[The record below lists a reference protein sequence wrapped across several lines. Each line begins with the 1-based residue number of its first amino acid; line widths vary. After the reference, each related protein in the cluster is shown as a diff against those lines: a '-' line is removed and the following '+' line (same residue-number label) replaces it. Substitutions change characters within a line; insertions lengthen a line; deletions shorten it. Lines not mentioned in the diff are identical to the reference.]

1 MGLNS
6 EDKRPSRMSVDEAYE
21 AIRAWYQANRHRAP
35 DDSKPVIDGMLPA
48 REATLD
54 QKLAIFREVIAHNM
68 EWAYHE
74 DDGQYKMAAYA
85 IAGLEAADARL

>member
-1 MGLNS
+1 MGLS
-6 EDKRPSRMSVDEAYE
+6 SADKRPSGMTVDEAYE

-35 DDSKPVIDGMLPA
+35 DHSKPVIDGIVPA
-48 REATLD
+48 RQATLD
-54 QKLAIFREVIAHNM
+54 QKVAVFREVIARNM

-85 IAGLEAADARL
+85 LAGLEAAGAQS